1 MNLYVGNL
9 AKIATQDDLWEA
21 FNIYA
26 DVTNITIVKDRVT
39 GEPLGY
45 AFLEIPVK
53 MEALIAMKEMNGKE
67 VCGQAV
73 IVNEARPHRRRDD
86 RGGYRDRPPSRES
99 GSDYRDR
106 PPREGGSNWS
116 DRPPR
121 EGGSSWRDRP
131 PREDRGGWSDR
142 PREDRGNWRDRPPR
156 EGGSDYRSRPPR
168 EGGSDYRDRP
178 PSREG
183 GSDYR
188 ERPPREG
195 GGNWSDRP
203 PRDNR
208 GGYGPR
214 KPRW

>member
-9 AKIATQDDLWEA
+9 AKTATNDDLWEA

-26 DVTNITIVKDRVT
+26 DVTNITIVKDRMT

-67 VCGQAV
+67 VCGQAI
-73 IVNEARPHRRRDD
+73 IVNEARPHRRRGDFRDRSPQDD
-86 RGGYRDRPPSRES
+86 RG
-99 GSDYRDR
+99 DY
-106 PPREGGSNWS
+106 
-116 DRPPR
+116 
-121 EGGSSWRDRP
+121 RDRP

-156 EGGSDYRSRPPR
+156 DDRSGWPDRPR
-168 EGGSDYRDRP
+168 EDRGNWP
-178 PSREG
+178 
-183 GSDYR
+183 
-188 ERPPREG
+188 ERPREDRGNWSERPREDRS
-195 GGNWSDRP
+195 NWSDRP

-208 GGYGPR
+208 SGGYGPR

>member
-86 RGGYRDRPPSRES
+86 RGGYRDRPP
-99 GSDYRDR
+99 
-106 PPREGGSNWS
+106 REGGS
-116 DRPPR
+116 
-121 EGGSSWRDRP
+121 
-131 PREDRGGWSDR
+131 
-142 PREDRGNWRDRPPR
+142 
-156 EGGSDYRSRPPR
+156 
-168 EGGSDYRDRP
+168 
-178 PSREG
+178 
-183 GSDYR
+183 
-188 ERPPREG
+188 
-195 GGNWSDRP
+195 NWSDRP